1 MTDPATETREQDVL
15 DNPGEETPRRSAT
28 VPNQRVGK
36 AYQKV
41 SLTEATEEDLL
52 TNYAPIINQT
62 VHRFAPLVRVSVD
75 ADDLRNIA
83 CMALLQAAHTFD
95 PSQGVA
101 FEIYARMRVRGSILD
116 EIRRQQPFSRTVY
129 SRRRDLE
136 RNIEELRIELK
147 RHPTESEIATRLG
160 VSVPSY
166 HALLETLRPIIFVPI
181 HQILENDVEFGDSG
195 QMVEDLTQAD
205 PSQQAGQRELHE
217 LIRER
222 ILELPKQH
230 QKVLTLFYYEGLRMK
245 DIAELLGVSESRI
258 CQINTEAVIS
268 LRSYLHKKE
277 KI

>member
-277 KI
+277 KV